1 MSFFSRISN
10 EAPDTPAPS
19 ASDLVAG
26 DGALMCR
33 FKTSMGDMVAE
44 LYEAQAPRTVA
55 NFVALAI
62 GGVEWTTPAGE
73 KSEQP
78 LYSGTIFHRVIQ
90 NFMLQGGDPTGTGR
104 GGPGWRFK
112 DEFSPELRHTGKGI
126 LSMANAGPNTN
137 GSQFFICQVPTP
149 HLDGRHTVFGKVV
162 EGLEIIDSIAS
173 VPKGPMD
180 RPVEDVTL
188 NEIEVFRA

>member
-1 MSFFSRISN
+1 
-10 EAPDTPAPS
+10 
-19 ASDLVAG
+19 
-26 DGALMCR
+26 MCR

-44 LYEAQAPRTVA
+44 LYETQAPRTVA

-73 KSEQP
+73 KSEKP

-149 HLDGRHTVFGKVV
+149 HLDGRHAVFGKVV
-162 EGLEIIDSIAS
+162 EGLDIIDSIAS

-180 RPVEDVTL
+180 RPVEDVVL